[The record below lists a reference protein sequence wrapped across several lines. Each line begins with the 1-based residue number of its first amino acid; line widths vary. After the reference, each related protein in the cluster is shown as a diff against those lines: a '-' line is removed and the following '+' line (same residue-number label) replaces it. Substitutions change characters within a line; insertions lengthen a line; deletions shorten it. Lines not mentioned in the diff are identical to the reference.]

1 MFKKNKKPLATLLNQ
16 AEIVTIIGEDIEV
29 VGNIKS
35 NSYARIEGKII
46 GNVSIEKGI
55 VLGEKGFIKGNI
67 ESEMAVIFGKIEGN
81 VKVKQLEIKR
91 TGCING
97 DINVDELSIEMGSNY
112 NGKLN
117 MQNANSKEFKRES
130 VLDSN
135 QSDKTFL

>member
-29 VGNIKS
+29 VGNIKG

-46 GNVSIEKGI
+46 GNVSIEKGV

-67 ESEMAVIFGKIEGN
+67 ESEMAVIFGTVNGN

-97 DINVDELSIEMGSNY
+97 DIKVDELSMEMGANY
-112 NGKLN
+112 NGKLDMKN
-117 MQNANSKEFKRES
+117 INSKEFENES
-130 VLDSN
+130 ITELK
-135 QSDKTFL
+135 QIEKTFL